1 MSRSSSER
9 APVWYI
15 VFAGVIILLLVV
27 GGLAFILDPG
37 GGTDDSGAFPTQP
50 SGAQIA
56 LLETAVAKDTQDSR
70 SMAVLADILAND
82 GRLQEAVTW
91 YNRAIELE
99 PQNATY
105 RVAFARALQGLGSD
119 FDARIQYERAIELEP
134 DNQSATFYFGFFN
147 ETLDPPDWD
156 AAVQWFRR
164 TIEIDPSSVIS
175 NQAEQR
181 ISKIEQTLG
190 TPAASPSKN
199 PATPTAPPAGPTG
212 TP

>member
-9 APVWYI
+9 APLWYM

-37 GGTDDSGAFPTQP
+37 GPTDDAGAFPTQP

-56 LLETAVAKDTQDSR
+56 LLQTAVAKDPQDSR
-70 SMAVLADILAND
+70 SMAVLADILGND

-119 FDARIQYERAIELEP
+119 FDARIQFERAIELEP
-134 DNQSATFYFGFFN
+134 ENQSATFYFGFFN
-147 ETLDPPDWD
+147 ETLEPPDWD
-156 AAVQWFRR
+156 AAVHWFQR
-164 TIEIDPSSVIS
+164 TIEIDPTSVIS
-175 NQAEQR
+175 NQATQR
-181 ISKIEQTLG
+181 IAKIEQSFG
-190 TPAASPSKN
+190 TPAASPSAN
-199 PATPTAPPAGPTG
+199 PATPTSPAVDPTG